1 MRNRSRL
8 VRSCLLAIAMAGTL
22 VACSDSEKPAAGGSV
37 PPSGPS
43 SATVPAT
50 PGTPSSTSTSPTP
63 APDPECAPGAGRTV
77 KQLPP
82 LTVPEVVVPAMT
94 YSDASGGQKTAIEG
108 FTVPAQTIDA
118 GCVIQYDAPGGCLG
132 AIKITGAT
140 IPPVTIPA
148 SMVAGGGTQFP
159 GVTVAGKVA
168 PAVTSPQICQVETK
182 DVLPTVTR
190 KGVVRRGVARNGAAR
205 PGGFVKGEGEIPDLR
220 IQTVKVPEVR
230 LPDVDVDP
238 ARLESRKLPGQ
249 EKVEVFTGEGKVSY
263 VAPGDVLFDT
273 DQATIRPDAAK
284 ALHAIALKIQAASP
298 TAKLRVEGH
307 TDDRGDATYGLR
319 LSERRAQAVAQ
330 YLIKTE
336 HFAAARISTK
346 GFGETAPAVPNTS
359 DANRQKNRRVVITV
373 ASR

>member
-8 VRSCLLAIAMAGTL
+8 VRSCLLAIVVATAL
-22 VACSDSEKPAAGGSV
+22 VACSDGEKPSSGDSV

-43 SATVPAT
+43 SASTPA
-50 PGTPSSTSTSPTP
+50 PSGTPSPSSTTP
-63 APDPECAPGAGRTV
+63 APDPECAAGPGRTV
-77 KQLPP
+77 KQLPA
-82 LTVPEVVVPAMT
+82 LTLPEVVVAPLI
-94 YSDASGGQKTAIEG
+94 YSDKSTGEQKIAIEG
-108 FTVPAQTIDA
+108 FTIPAQTIDA

-132 AIKITGAT
+132 AVNITAAT
-140 IPPVTIPA
+140 IPPVTIA
-148 SMVAGGGTQFP
+148 GSSLDGGGKEFP
-159 GVTVAGKVA
+159 AVTVAGAVA
-168 PAVTSPQICQVETK
+168 PAVNSPQICQVKTNG
-182 DVLPTVTR
+182 VLPTVTR

-205 PGGFVKGEGEIPDLR
+205 PGGFVRGEGAVPDLR
-220 IQTVKVPEVR
+220 VETVKVPEVR

-249 EKVEVFTGEGKVSY
+249 EKVEVFTGEGKISY

-284 ALHAIALKIQAASP
+284 ALHAIALKIRASAP
-298 TAKLRVEGH
+298 SAKLRVEGH

-319 LSERRAQAVAQ
+319 LSERRARAVAD
-330 YLIKTE
+330 YLIRTE
-336 HFAAARISTK
+336 RFSAGLITTK
-346 GFGETAPAVPNTS
+346 GFGEAAPAVPNTS

>member
-1 MRNRSRL
+1 M
-8 VRSCLLAIAMAGTL
+8 
-22 VACSDSEKPAAGGSV
+22 PA
-37 PPSGPS
+37 
-43 SATVPAT
+43 
-50 PGTPSSTSTSPTP
+50 
-63 APDPECAPGAGRTV
+63 
-77 KQLPP
+77 
-82 LTVPEVVVPAMT
+82 LTVPEVVVPALT
-94 YSDASGGQKTAIEG
+94 YADKASGEQKTAMEG

-132 AIKITGAT
+132 AVKITGAS
-140 IPPVTIPA
+140 IPPVTIPGSA
-148 SMVAGGGTQFP
+148 LAGSGKEFA

-168 PAVTSPQICQVETK
+168 PAVSSPQICQVETK
-182 DVLPTVTR
+182 GVLLTVTR

-205 PGGFVKGEGEIPDLR
+205 PGGFVKADGELPDLR
-220 IQTVKVPEVR
+220 VPTVKVPEVR

-249 EKVEVFTGEGKVSY
+249 EKVEVFTGEGKTSY
-263 VAPGDVLFDT
+263 VAPGDVLFDA

-284 ALHAIALKIQAASP
+284 ALHAIALKIKAASP

-319 LSERRAQAVAQ
+319 LSERRAQAVAL

-336 HFAAARISTK
+336 RFAAARITTK
-346 GFGETAPAVPNTS
+346 GFGEAAPAVPNTS

-373 ASR
+373 VG